1 MVQSTSV
8 SLLDRLARSGD
19 NSDWQ
24 KLLVIYRPFIEH
36 VVRGYPALASHADD
50 VAQEVLMVLMRELPV
65 FQRQRTGSFRAWLR
79 NVTVN
84 QLRTAMRKVKRSHPL
99 GDFASSLEQ
108 VESLADPASMASKR
122 WDEEHDRAVMQ
133 KVIELVRPTVQAQ
146 TWLAFER
153 YVIADEPP
161 SKVASELGISLNSV
175 LLAKSRVLRRMREE
189 AKGLVDD

>member
-1 MVQSTSV
+1 MQTTSV
-8 SLLDRLARSGD
+8 SLLERLAHSGAD
-19 NSDWQ
+19 ADWQ
-24 KLLVIYRPFIEH
+24 KLLTIYRPFIEK
-36 VVRGYPALASHADD
+36 VVKGYPALASHADD
-50 VAQEVLMVLMRELPV
+50 VAQEVVMVLLRELPV

-84 QLRTAMRKVKRSHPL
+84 QLRMALRKVQRQPQSSAEL
-99 GDFASSLEQ
+99 IASSEQ
-108 VESLADPASMASKR
+108 VESLADPMSIAAKK

-133 KVIELVRPTVQAQ
+133 RVIDLVKPTVQEQ

-153 YVIADEPP
+153 YAIADEPP
-161 SKVASELGISLNSV
+161 AKVAEELGLSLNSV